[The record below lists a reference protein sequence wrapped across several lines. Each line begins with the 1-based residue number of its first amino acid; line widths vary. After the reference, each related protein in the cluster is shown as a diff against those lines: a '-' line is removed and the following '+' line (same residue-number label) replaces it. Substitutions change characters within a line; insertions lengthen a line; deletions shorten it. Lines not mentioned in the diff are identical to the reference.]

1 MSFRIYKLTK
11 SNIADTK
18 DTHNANNDQIDG
30 NNIIEQFWLNE
41 NEYAGKQGY
50 NRSEGQIHGVSFAGS
65 DVVCGEYAANGLP
78 TQSAVG
84 PHVGY
89 MKETNSAFFSRHSTL
104 HCKVLDTNVCCHHSA
119 PP

>member
-1 MSFRIYKLTK
+1 MYLRHVCRSASDDSHAALTEWSVSHGVNDFVVHMQHVISDIHIDELTK

-50 NRSEGQIHGVSFAGS
+50 NRSEGQIHGVSFAG
-65 DVVCGEYAANGLP
+65 V
-78 TQSAVG
+78 
-84 PHVGY
+84 
-89 MKETNSAFFSRHSTL
+89 
-104 HCKVLDTNVCCHHSA
+104 
-119 PP
+119 